1 MTDTINRISLKH
13 CLSVNILVVLPIVI
27 CCGFTKLKHLFQHIN
42 NDRKLCLVH
51 KKDIYFMMI
60 DIIPWF
66 SYNSVV
72 KKILLFLIPF
82 VATANSSILTSIPTP
97 IYHFPSKTSF
107 DIQREVQ
114 PDFQNKIPSVTLDS
128 HYIGV
133 KYDYFLE
140 FNKWYTKQTKGVSND
155 KNNESFDCDNHAM
168 LYKSLFSIG
177 TLKNDFKRE
186 IMVGVILVEQTEKYL
201 GIPPTRRHAL
211 NIIFTDKGWIVYEP
225 QTNLMCNLKE
235 YPLSIKAFVF

>member
-1 MTDTINRISLKH
+1 M
-13 CLSVNILVVLPIVI
+13 
-27 CCGFTKLKHLFQHIN
+27 
-42 NDRKLCLVH
+42 VH
-51 KKDIYFMMI
+51 KKIYIFNMV
-60 DIIPWF
+60 DIIHWF

-72 KKILLFLIPF
+72 KKILILCIPF
-82 VATANSSILTSIPTP
+82 IASADSSILTTIPAP
-97 IYHFPSKTSF
+97 LYHFPSKTSF

-133 KYDYFLE
+133 KYDYFIE
-140 FNKWYTKQTKGVSND
+140 FNKWYTKNTQGINND

-186 IMVGVILVEQTEKYL
+186 ILVGVILVEQTEKFL
-201 GIPPTRRHAL
+201 GIPKSRRHAL
-211 NIIFTDKGWIVYEP
+211 NIVFTEKGWIIYEP
-225 QTNLMCNLKE
+225 QTNMMCNLKE
-235 YPLSIKAFVF
+235 YPMSIKAFVF

>member
-1 MTDTINRISLKH
+1 
-13 CLSVNILVVLPIVI
+13 
-27 CCGFTKLKHLFQHIN
+27 
-42 NDRKLCLVH
+42 
-51 KKDIYFMMI
+51 MMI

-72 KKILLFLIPF
+72 KIIILLLIPF
-82 VATANSSILTSIPTP
+82 VATANSSILTTIPTP

-140 FNKWYTKQTKGVSND
+140 FNKWYIKNTNGISND

-186 IMVGVILVEQTEKYL
+186 IMVGVILVEQTEKFL
-201 GIPPTRRHAL
+201 GIPKVRRHAL
-211 NIIFTDKGWIVYEP
+211 NIVFTEKGWIIYEP
-225 QTNLMCNLKE
+225 QTNMFCNIKE
-235 YPLSIKAFVF
+235 YPMPIKAFVF

>member
-1 MTDTINRISLKH
+1 
-13 CLSVNILVVLPIVI
+13 
-27 CCGFTKLKHLFQHIN
+27 
-42 NDRKLCLVH
+42 
-51 KKDIYFMMI
+51 MI

-82 VATANSSILTSIPTP
+82 VAVANSTILTTIPTP
-97 IYHFPSKTSF
+97 TYHFPAKTSF

-133 KYDYFLE
+133 KYSYFE
-140 FNKWYTKQTKGVSND
+140 KFNKWYAENTKGINNP

-177 TLKNDFKRE
+177 TLKNDVKRE
-186 IMVGVILVEQTEKYL
+186 IMVGVVLVEQTEKFL
-201 GIPPTRRHAL
+201 GIPPARRHAL
-211 NIIFTDKGWIVYEP
+211 NIVFTDKGWVIYEP
-225 QTNLMCNLKE
+225 QTNMLCMLTE
-235 YPLSIKAFVF
+235 YPMAIKAFVF

>member
-1 MTDTINRISLKH
+1 
-13 CLSVNILVVLPIVI
+13 
-27 CCGFTKLKHLFQHIN
+27 
-42 NDRKLCLVH
+42 
-51 KKDIYFMMI
+51 MI
-60 DIIPWF
+60 DKIKCF

-72 KKILLFLIPF
+72 KLIPIFLIPLTIL
-82 VATANSSILTSIPTP
+82 AESTILTTIPKP

-140 FNKWYTKQTKGVSND
+140 FNNWYIKNTKGINNET
-155 KNNESFDCDNHAM
+155 NNESFDCDNHAL

-186 IMVGVILVEQTEKYL
+186 IMVGVILVEQTEKFL
-201 GIPPTRRHAL
+201 GIPKVRRHAL
-211 NIIFTDKGWIVYEP
+211 NIVFTEKGWIIYEP
-225 QTNLMCNLKE
+225 QTNMMCNLKE
-235 YPLSIKAFVF
+235 YPMQIKAFVF